1 MNARLR
7 NLRIAALATDGVEES
22 ELLDPA
28 TALRNEGA
36 EVSIVSPKP
45 GSIETWKNGNWGRA
59 VPVDVR
65 LEKADVSEFDALLI
79 PGGVISPDRLRMLPD
94 AVDFVKAFDREGKII
109 AAICHGPWMLA
120 EADLVRDRRVTS
132 WSSLKTDLKN
142 AGADWID
149 EPVVEDGNLI
159 TSRFP
164 DDIPEFNAKIIL
176 ALEESLVGLGS

>member
-1 MNARLR
+1 MNNRLQ

-22 ELLDPA
+22 ELMEPVA
-28 TALRNEGA
+28 AFRKEGA

-45 GSIETWKNGNWGRA
+45 GSLEAWKNGNWSRA
-59 VPVDVR
+59 IPVDVR
-65 LEKADVSEFDALLI
+65 LEKAEVNEFDALLI

-94 AVDFVKAFDREGKII
+94 AVDFVKEFHREGKII

-120 EADLVRDRRVTS
+120 EADIVKGKRVTS

-142 AGADWID
+142 AGADWRD
-149 EPVVEDGNLI
+149 EPVVADGNLI

-164 DDIPEFNAKIIL
+164 DDIPAFNEKIIL
-176 ALEESLVGLGS
+176 ALVESMVGHGT

>member
-1 MNARLR
+1 MNTRLQ

-22 ELLDPA
+22 ELLEPVA
-28 TALRNEGA
+28 AFRREGA

-45 GSIETWKNGNWGRA
+45 GSIETWKNGNWSRA
-59 VPVDVR
+59 IPVDVR
-65 LEKADVSEFDALLI
+65 LEQADVNEFDALLI

-94 AVDFVKAFDREGKII
+94 AVDFVKEFHREGKII

-120 EADLVRDRRVTS
+120 EADIVKGKSVTS

-142 AGADWID
+142 AGADWND
-149 EPVVEDGNLI
+149 EPVVEDGNII

-164 DDIPEFNAKIIL
+164 DDIPAFNEKVITAL
-176 ALEESLVGLGS
+176 AESMVGHAS